1 MEQNMTSE
9 ELQQLLADARRY
21 RDEARRYRDE
31 ARQLRTETAHHMKAF
46 RLERDLM
53 PEESKKWITEGIPTR
68 KGVDACYGVGG
79 DSYLLYRKGSG
90 KDEYKAYQEQLL
102 QNGFQRY
109 SEGEV
114 GTLRHS
120 CFVNDQAIVNLSF
133 STSDGVL
140 RSVVEDKRKTELPP
154 LDEIRDGDRMGVAP
168 KVVLFGDLYY
178 EAADCG
184 MGYIF
189 RMEDGT
195 FLVIDGPFNAPN
207 TVVDHFFGHLESL
220 AEGGPIVISAWIL
233 THAHPDHT
241 RIFSALA
248 KKYADRV
255 QVRRLI
261 HNFPGKMMLYGS
273 GHQNWAEYEYGLV
286 EGAIK
291 AYQPSPT
298 FIRAHTGQTY
308 RFPGLSVDIL
318 FTLDDFKQPFFPD
331 NFNATSLVFRLTVAG
346 QTFMFLG
353 DTDPTAIGI
362 FQKRFGDLLKSDV
375 VQVAHHGYY
384 GGTKEVYDV
393 IAAPIVLWPVP
404 YIHPITKAG
413 RYNDPNF
420 SMVTRE
426 MIRDHAKAVYLQW
439 KGTDILSLPLSGLE
453 GNTLM
458 TDED

>member
-1 MEQNMTSE
+1 MEENLTNE
-9 ELQQLLADARRY
+9 ELQQLLADAKRY

-31 ARQLRTETAHHMKAF
+31 ARQLRTEAAHYVKAE
-46 RLERDLM
+46 RIERDLM
-53 PEESKKWITEGIPTR
+53 PEASKAWITEGIPKP
-68 KGVDACYGVGG
+68 KGLYARYGAGG
-79 DSYLLYRKGSG
+79 DAYLLYRSRSSRK
-90 KDEYKAYQEQLL
+90 EYEEYGRELTE
-102 QNGFQRY
+102 NGFALY
-109 SEGEV
+109 TSGET
-114 GTLRHS
+114 GKLLHS
-120 CFVNDQAIVNLSF
+120 CYTSDRAVVNLSY
-133 STSDGVL
+133 SSSDAVM
-140 RSVVEDKRKTELPP
+140 RVVVEERSKTALPP
-154 LDEIRDGDRMGVAP
+154 REEIRDGEASGVEP
-168 KVVLFGDLYY
+168 KLVLFGDRYY

-189 RMEDGT
+189 RMQDGT

-207 TVVDHFFGHLESL
+207 TVVDYFYSHLETL
-220 AEGGPIVISAWIL
+220 AEGRPIVISAWIL

-248 KKYADRV
+248 KKYGDRV

-261 HNFPGKMMLYGS
+261 HNFPSKLMLYGA
-273 GHQNWAEYEYGLV
+273 GHEGFAEYEYALV
-286 EGAIK
+286 EEGIRT
-291 AYQPSPT
+291 YSPSPE

-331 NFNATSLVFRLTVAG
+331 NFNATSLVFRVTAEG

-362 FQKRFGDLLKSDV
+362 FMGRFGDALKSDV

-384 GGTKEVYDV
+384 GGTKEVYDA

-426 MIRDHAKAVYLQW
+426 MIRKYARAVYLQW

-458 TDED
+458 TEED